1 MPAPEPDTAARRRL
15 ALMRPGWAYVIFD
28 REIGALLCDGG
39 WATRDGLGYYRA
51 TEAGIAVGGVRHGEM
66 A

>member
-1 MPAPEPDTAARRRL
+1 MATTEAETRARRRL

-28 REIGALLCDGG
+28 REFGEMLCAGG
-39 WATRDGLGYYRA
+39 WATRDNLGYYYA
-51 TEAGIAVGGVRHGEM
+51 TDAGLALAGRHEEM

>member
-1 MPAPEPDTAARRRL
+1 MATQEAEAKTRHRL

-28 REIGALLCDGG
+28 REFGEQLCAGG
-39 WATRDGLGYYRA
+39 WATRDRLGYYRA
-51 TEAGIAVGGVRHGEM
+51 TDAGVELGGRS